1 MEPISIVIVLLLLA
15 IFGVLVY
22 VFFLK
27 PPPKIVQ
34 DNSSMML
41 MQQQLQDLSRTM
53 REQMSESNK
62 MAQQGSVM
70 QFRES
75 KELMQQINK
84 EVNEAVRGI
93 QESIS
98 EKLLGVQKNV
108 SEVGESTKQ
117 VFLVAEQLQNL
128 EKVLKHQK
136 QRGNL
141 GEASLQLSLENML
154 PANAYKMQY
163 QFEGGETVDA
173 VVITKDGMIPVDAKF
188 SLDNYRRLVD
198 AVGDTEKEQLEKDFK
213 NDLKKRIDETAKYI
227 RPKDGTLPFAFM
239 YIPAEAI
246 YYDLLIN
253 EVGSVKVNTRSLI
266 DYAYK
271 DKNVIIV
278 SPTTFAAYLQSVL
291 YGFRAF
297 KVEESAKEIQKN
309 VEKLTRHLQ
318 AYNQYFE
325 KIGSTLGTT
334 VNHYNMASKEL
345 GKIDRDVTK
354 IAGEGFGGAD
364 HLEIEKPARIE
375 E

>member
-1 MEPISIVIVLLLLA
+1 MVIVLLLLA

-27 PPPKIVQ
+27 APEKVVQ

-198 AVGDTEKEQLEKDFK
+198 AVGDAEKEQLEKDFK

-354 IAGEGFGGAD
+354 IAGEGFGAD
-364 HLEIEKPARIE
+364 QLELEKPAKLE